1 MKKRKPIIAMDLS
14 SSGKGGGPYTST
26 SRTISSGL
34 KDKYDF
40 KVINY
45 RTEIGRGIS
54 IKRIKDI
61 VNQINEIKPDII
73 HYTGLQLSGF
83 HMAVACRLS
92 GIKKTIVTVRGFS
105 GDAMYFNKFKKAIT
119 KYILEPITLILA
131 QKVIGVSEYVVSR
144 KSIKFFASK
153 KSIAIYNF
161 PPKIENHRYDK
172 SFREIMNFEQKDI
185 LIVTVARIIKDKG
198 YHIFDEAILDFNNK
212 KNLKFLIVGG
222 GDYLETM
229 KEKLEKMTINK
240 QVFFLGYRNDIDFIL
255 NSCDIFVLPTLH
267 ETLSVALLEASNAG
281 LALIASNTGGVPEIV
296 KDGYNG
302 RLVSP
307 GNAKELSKALS
318 QLINNRH
325 LINQFG
331 NNAKKNIQSKFT
343 SKSIENKLEYV
354 YESLLKR

>member
-45 RTEIGRGIS
+45 RTELGRGIS

-144 KSIKFFASK
+144 KSINFFASK

-161 PPKIENHRYDK
+161 PPITTNNGHDK
-172 SFREIMNFEQKDI
+172 SLREIMNFTQNDI
-185 LIVTVARIIKDKG
+185 LVVTVARIIKDKG
-198 YHIFDEAILDFNNK
+198 YHIFDEAILDFNNN
-212 KNLKFLIVGG
+212 KNIKFLIVGG

-229 KEKLEKMTINK
+229 KEKLDKMTKNK

-296 KDGYNG
+296 KNDFNG
-302 RLVSP
+302 KLVPP

-318 QLINNRH
+318 LLINNRH
-325 LINQFG
+325 LIDQFG
-331 NNAKKNIQSKFT
+331 NNAKKNIQLKFS

-354 YESLLKR
+354 YESLLKG

>member
-14 SSGKGGGPYTST
+14 TSGKGGGPHTST
-26 SRTISSGL
+26 SRTINSGL

-45 RTEIGRGIS
+45 RTDLGRGIS

-83 HMAVACRLS
+83 HMAIACKLS
-92 GIKKTIVTVRGFS
+92 GIKKTIVSVRGFS
-105 GDAMYFNKFKKAIT
+105 GDAMYFNKFKKLIT

-131 QKVIGVSEYVVSR
+131 KKVIGVSEYVVSR

-161 PPKIENHRYDK
+161 PPKNENHKHDK
-172 SFREIMNFEQKDI
+172 SFREIMNINQKDI
-185 LIVTVARIIKDKG
+185 LVVTVARIIKDKG
-198 YHIFDEAILDFNNK
+198 YHIFDEAILEFNNN
-212 KNLKFLIVGG
+212 KNIKFLIVGG

-229 KEKLEKMTINK
+229 KEKLEKMAKNK
-240 QVFFLGYRNDIDFIL
+240 QVYFLGYRNDIDFIL
-255 NSCDIFVLPTLH
+255 KSCDIFVLPTLH

-296 KDGYNG
+296 ENNHNG
-302 RLVSP
+302 LLVTP
-307 GNAKELSKALS
+307 GNVEELTNAIHEIYNNNTLRAKFAK
-318 QLINNRH
+318 
-325 LINQFG
+325 
-331 NNAKKNIQSKFT
+331 NAKLKIKDKF
-343 SKSIENKLEYV
+343 SSEDIINKLDHV
-354 YESLLKR
+354 YESLLK